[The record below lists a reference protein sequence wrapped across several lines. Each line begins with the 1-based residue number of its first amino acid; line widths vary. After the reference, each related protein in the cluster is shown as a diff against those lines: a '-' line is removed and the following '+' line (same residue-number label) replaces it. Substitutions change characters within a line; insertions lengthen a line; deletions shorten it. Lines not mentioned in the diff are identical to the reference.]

1 MKADIMNEKTIEL
14 SPLPEPAAYIDQ
26 SGECFPQ
33 LQGDVFTADQMHAYL
48 LTDRA
53 SRSRAASEP
62 GEVARLAE
70 VKLGAFAC
78 VKRAAEPDNE
88 FAACRSHCGNDDTCL
103 RTPTAQEKTE
113 RDELRELVLLIRK
126 LLNSPGESWSHKA
139 AEAIMSV
146 HPAYSQGFST
156 TREAPTDAQL
166 DELARQWSHGAP
178 IVLCYDGESRPIDGL
193 EFSLPRFRSAVRS
206 ALASMATSPAS
217 EALTPQQREDI
228 LVKAGAICDGG
239 MSHDDFGLEIID
251 QVERHYGICAHGA
264 GSISKS

>member
-70 VKLGAFAC
+70 EARDLLLEALS
-78 VKRAAEPDNE
+78 AAESAGHPLNHG
-88 FAACRSHCGNDDTCL
+88 RSADANK
-103 RTPTAQEKTE
+103 A
-113 RDELRELVLLIRK
+113 RDELL
-126 LLNSPGESWSHKA
+126 
-139 AEAIMSV
+139 AII
-146 HPAYSQGFST
+146 
-156 TREAPTDAQL
+156 
-166 DELARQWSHGAP
+166 AR
-178 IVLCYDGESRPIDGL
+178 
-193 EFSLPRFRSAVRS
+193 
-206 ALASMATSPAS
+206 LASAATSPAS

>member
-70 VKLGAFAC
+70 EV
-78 VKRAAEPDNE
+78 
-88 FAACRSHCGNDDTCL
+88 
-103 RTPTAQEKTE
+103 
-113 RDELRELVLLIRK
+113 RDELR
-126 LLNSPGESWSHKA
+126 S
-139 AEAIMSV
+139 AI
-146 HPAYSQGFST
+146 
-156 TREAPTDAQL
+156 
-166 DELARQWSHGAP
+166 
-178 IVLCYDGESRPIDGL
+178 
-193 EFSLPRFRSAVRS
+193 
-206 ALASMATSPAS
+206 ALAKKDSRDGVSIALSAKSLLFVNDRLASAATSPAS